1 MATHKY
7 TSWGRTRRPKPA
19 GGEGNYITGSGP
31 GDSATGAAAGIPCL
45 TPIGAGSPSDGVYK
59 TESQRYLHLHC
70 TGSTSGVSNVYV
82 YMYSAN
88 SWSELMTVNPTDGSR
103 DAVACGA
110 NQHVVVDLKGADLV
124 AFVTSSSTVL
134 KYGNFAAFSTF

>member
-31 GDSATGAAAGIPCL
+31 GLNTRTAGIPSL
-45 TPIGAGSPSDGVYK
+45 TAIGVGSPSDGVYK

-88 SWSELMTVNPTDGSR
+88 SWSELMLIDPTDGSR
-103 DAVACGA
+103 NAVVCGA

-124 AFVTSSSTVL
+124 AFVTSSSTL
-134 KYGNFAAFSTF
+134 LRYGNFAAFSTF